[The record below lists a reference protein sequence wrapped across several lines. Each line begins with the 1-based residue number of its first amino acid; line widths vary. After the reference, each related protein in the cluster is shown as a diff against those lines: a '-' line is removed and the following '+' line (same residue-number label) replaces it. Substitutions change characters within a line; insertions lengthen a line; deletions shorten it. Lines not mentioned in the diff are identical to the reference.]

1 MLFDLF
7 DLFDPIQQSKR
18 RAHRICSD
26 VRKLLATQQQQ
37 ARHRQVEISALVVPT
52 VDAVTDISLPGN
64 EGLTTVQLPCIKL
77 DDPLHKYGL
86 QVKLMG
92 NQTLSI
98 SIDKG
103 DISPGVLT

>member
-1 MLFDLF
+1 MFFDFLAI
-7 DLFDPIQQSKR
+7 FDPSQQAKR

-26 VRKLLATQQQQ
+26 VRRLLASQHEQ
-37 ARHRQVEISALVVPT
+37 AQNRQVEISVLVIPT
-52 VDAVTDISLPGN
+52 VDAVTDISLPGD

-77 DDPLHKYGL
+77 DDPTHNYWL

-92 NQTLSI
+92 NQVLSI

-103 DISPGVLT
+103 SHTPGVLT